1 MSLTS
6 KKISVK
12 NIIAKVYQDLD
23 LSNDIDIGRLIEWS
37 AEALNK
43 INVYQ
48 QLETKRATIC
58 INNYKSEIPCDLVY
72 LTSIGYKGVQLDKS
86 SGNDI
91 YNARRS
97 SNFYTDPRAVNQDKI
112 TNSAFIYGMSYMFK
126 TGDSFLME
134 NGWFKTSFSNG
145 DIDIQYQAMS
155 MDNEGYPLIPDN
167 ESFRD
172 AIFWYIVHKYFYI
185 KAISEERFKWLYQ
198 DADVKWRYYVTQSGA
213 EAMMPDVHTLE
224 NIKRNYLQLLPKVN
238 SYESFFSDLN
248 KNSNNINSNAK

>member
-43 INVYQ
+43 INVYH
-48 QLETKRATIC
+48 QLETKYERVY
-58 INNYKSEIPCDLVY
+58 INNYKAEIPCDLVY
-72 LTSIGYKGVQLDKS
+72 LNNVGHDGHQLDKA
-86 SGNDI
+86 SGGEIFHNTGDN
-91 YNARRS
+91 YP
-97 SNFYTDPRAVNQDKI
+97 YVTPRAVNQDKI

-126 TGDSFLME
+126 TGDTFLME
-134 NGWFKTSFSNG
+134 NGWFKTSFNKG
-145 DIDIQYQAMS
+145 HIDIQYQAMGL
-155 MDNEGYPLIPDN
+155 DEEGFPLVPDH

-185 KAISEERFKWLYQ
+185 KAISEERFKWFYQ

-213 EAMMPDVHTLE
+213 EAMMPDVYTLE

-248 KNSNNINSNAK
+248 KNSNNVNSNAK